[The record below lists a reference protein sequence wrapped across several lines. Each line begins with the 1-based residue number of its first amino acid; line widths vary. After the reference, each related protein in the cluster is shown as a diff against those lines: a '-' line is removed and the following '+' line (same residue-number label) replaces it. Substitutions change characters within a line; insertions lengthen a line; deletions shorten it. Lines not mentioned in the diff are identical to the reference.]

1 MRRSRFDGI
10 ARLLPRLD
18 ERGNVAIVVALSIAP
33 LCVAGLGAVDLAR
46 ATNAKS
52 QLQDA
57 LDAAALSAARS
68 TAQTD
73 SELKTA
79 GDRVLAQN
87 LALGDDFDLAS
98 STFHATTDGKVVAS
112 AQLNV
117 RPFIAGLLSEGVM
130 SIDATTEVVRS
141 SVKVEIAL
149 VLDTTGSMTEGTK
162 LADMKKA
169 AKDFVTKME
178 EVSKKSVEPDTVRI
192 SLVPFSNTV
201 RVDETLYRNAT
212 WIDQS
217 GVSPINDEIFTTSTG
232 VQHAN
237 RFTLF
242 SNLGATWRGCVEMR
256 KAPYDVQ
263 DTAPAVGTPATLY
276 TPYFA
281 VDEPDSKTSG
291 YASDYQND
299 YVADGTNN
307 NNWRVRQGMIT
318 KYGGSKKASLS
329 TNFGPNRG
337 CGVSRMRR
345 LSTSF
350 QTLRDDI
357 QALNADGNTNIPM
370 GMSWGWN
377 TVSPFGPFADGVAY
391 GTPKYKKI
399 VVLMTDGENTISQ
412 RDTPNDGSYAGA
424 GYIWQGRVIK
434 QNGQPLQVG
443 ASESTRTAA
452 LDYRLQLLCTNMKA
466 KDIEIFTVRVVE
478 GSDALLESCASNRD
492 HYYNVTD
499 STMLSSV
506 FQSIAG
512 QISALRLSK

>member
-112 AQLNV
+112 AQLNI

-192 SLVPFSNTV
+192 SLVPFSNAV

-217 GVSPINDEIFTTSTG
+217 GVSPINDEIFTTATG

-242 SNLGATWRGCVEMR
+242 SDLGATWRGCVEMR
-256 KAPYDVQ
+256 QAPYDVQ

-291 YASDYQND
+291 YAADYQN
-299 YVADGTNN
+299 
-307 NNWRVRQGMIT
+307 
-318 KYGGSKKASLS
+318 
-329 TNFGPNRG
+329 
-337 CGVSRMRR
+337 
-345 LSTSF
+345 
-350 QTLRDDI
+350 
-357 QALNADGNTNIPM
+357 
-370 GMSWGWN
+370 
-377 TVSPFGPFADGVAY
+377 
-391 GTPKYKKI
+391 
-399 VVLMTDGENTISQ
+399 
-412 RDTPNDGSYAGA
+412 
-424 GYIWQGRVIK
+424 
-434 QNGQPLQVG
+434 
-443 ASESTRTAA
+443 
-452 LDYRLQLLCTNMKA
+452 
-466 KDIEIFTVRVVE
+466 
-478 GSDALLESCASNRD
+478 
-492 HYYNVTD
+492 
-499 STMLSSV
+499 
-506 FQSIAG
+506 
-512 QISALRLSK
+512 